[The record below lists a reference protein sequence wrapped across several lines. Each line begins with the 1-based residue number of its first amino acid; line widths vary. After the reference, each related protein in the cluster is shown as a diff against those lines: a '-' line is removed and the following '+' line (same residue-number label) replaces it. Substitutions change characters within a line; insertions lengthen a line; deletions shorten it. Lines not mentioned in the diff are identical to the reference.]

1 MCFNSLYECDEF
13 DISVHI
19 YEIFLL
25 IVYMYVCVYSGL
37 PSKTPEEEQK
47 HKKLYKTMVE
57 DAKRKGTFSF
67 GTFQT
72 TLFVNIT
79 SVQVS

>member
-1 MCFNSLYECDEF
+1 
-13 DISVHI
+13 
-19 YEIFLL
+19 
-25 IVYMYVCVYSGL
+25 MYVCVYSGL